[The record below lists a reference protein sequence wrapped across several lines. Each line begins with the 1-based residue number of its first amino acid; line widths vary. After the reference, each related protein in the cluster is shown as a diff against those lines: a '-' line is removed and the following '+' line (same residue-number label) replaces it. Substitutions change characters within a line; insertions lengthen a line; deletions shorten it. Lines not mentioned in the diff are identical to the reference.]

1 VKALLHKQLYE
12 CVLDRDEAKAVEI
25 RGLGTGHWDLG
36 MGTRDYGLRLGNE
49 TGDEGLGTWV
59 WGLGTG
65 YGGRGTMD

>member
-36 MGTRDYGLRLGNE
+36 MGDKGLWTE
-49 TGDEGLGTWV
+49 TGE
-59 WGLGTG
+59 
-65 YGGRGTMD
+65 